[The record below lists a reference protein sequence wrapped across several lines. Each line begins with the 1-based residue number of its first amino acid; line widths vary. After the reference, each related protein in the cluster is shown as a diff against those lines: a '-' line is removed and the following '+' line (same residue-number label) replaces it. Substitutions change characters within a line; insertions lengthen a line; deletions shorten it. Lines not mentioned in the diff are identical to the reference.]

1 MEPEKDIFDQWAD
14 ERSEKSWIV
23 RKIQWIP
30 LWWNQEGR
38 YALKNIKTGFKN
50 IFYWLPIIWN
60 DRHYDSHYIFEIMM
74 HKIKAQSTYIGS
86 RDIHTRAKRDAEV
99 MMTCVRLMKLVQDE
113 TYSSEYSD
121 YHKTKHWFEPADKE
135 GYSTWESRIL
145 EEDFDGYIKKYPLIE
160 KRVMKG
166 DGIFSLDGED
176 SLEIKQ
182 RVAMNIGQ
190 INHERARKLLFKLM
204 EANIERWWD

>member
-30 LWWNQEGR
+30 LWWDQEGR
-38 YALKNIKTGFKN
+38 YIHREIARGFKN
-50 IFYWLPIIWN
+50 IWYWFPVIWK
-60 DRHYDSHYIFEIMM
+60 DRHWDSHYIFDIMM
-74 HKIKAQSTYIGS
+74 HKIKAQSEYIGD
-86 RDIHTRAKRDAEV
+86 RGIHTRAERDAEI

-160 KRVMKG
+160 KRVMEG
-166 DGIFSLDGED
+166 EGIFQLDGED

-182 RVAMNIGQ
+182 RIAMNIGQ
-190 INHERARKLLFKLM
+190 INHNRANALLFKIM
-204 EANIERWWD
+204 AENISRWWD

>member
-1 MEPEKDIFDQWAD
+1 MEPELDMFDQWAK
-14 ERSEKSWIV
+14 ETSEKSWIV

-30 LWWNQEGR
+30 LWWDQEGR
-38 YALKNIKTGFKN
+38 YIHREIARGFKN
-50 IFYWLPIIWN
+50 IWYWLPIIWK
-60 DRHYDSHYIFEIMM
+60 DRHWDSHYIFEIMM
-74 HKIKAQSTYIGS
+74 HKIKAQSKYIGD
-86 RDIHTRAKRDAEV
+86 RGIHTRAERDAEI

-160 KRVMKG
+160 KRVMTG
-166 DGIFSLDGED
+166 EGIFSLDGED

-182 RVAMNIGQ
+182 RIAMNIGN
-190 INHERARKLLFKLM
+190 INHDRARKLLFKLM
-204 EANIERWWD
+204 EQNIEKWWD

>member
-1 MEPEKDIFDQWAD
+1 MEPELDMFDQWD
-14 ERSEKSWIV
+14 KERSEKSWIV

-38 YALKNIKTGFKN
+38 YIHREIARGFKN
-50 IFYWLPIIWN
+50 IWYWFPVIWK
-60 DRHYDSHYIFEIMM
+60 DRHWDSHYIFDIMM
-74 HKIKAQSTYIGS
+74 HKIKAQSKYIGD
-86 RDIHTRAKRDAEV
+86 RGIHTRAERDAEV

-182 RVAMNIGQ
+182 RIAMNIGQ
-190 INHERARKLLFKLM
+190 INHERANALLFKIM
-204 EANIERWWD
+204 AENISRWWD